1 MYLNIADLRV
11 IQSKKHQLFT
21 QVKHTDDGVL
31 PTKGRL
37 YLLEA
42 TLSRRQFIVK
52 NLNDL
57 EQIFALATS
66 KNLTIDAA

>member
-31 PTKGRL
+31 PAKGRL

-42 TLSRRQFIVK
+42 TLSRHQFI
-52 NLNDL
+52 N
-57 EQIFALATS
+57 
-66 KNLTIDAA
+66 